1 MIHAYDKVY
10 LEKARTSLARML
22 DFAVYDLH
30 YDIKVFFNMFIN
42 SGIAARFEKEECAS
56 CSAGCAKRNH
66 AFEVANPHN
75 MEISSGSIV
84 IIGANKK
91 VQAAQGIV
99 SLFIPFLCAIAGYFA
114 ASPIMNFFGKSISSD
129 GKAVFVLLFLL
140 LSSALVFAVTRKIP
154 IPGKPEIIEV
164 L

>member
-1 MIHAYDKVY
+1 MT
-10 LEKARTSLARML
+10 EKALIMS
-22 DFAVYDLH
+22 
-30 YDIKVFFNMFIN
+30 IN
-42 SGIAARFEKEECAS
+42 ENKILAARFEKEECAS
-56 CSAGCAKRNH
+56 CSAGCTKRNH
-66 AFEVANPHN
+66 AFEVVNPQN

-91 VQAAQGIV
+91 VQAVQGIV
-99 SLFIPFLCAIAGYFA
+99 SLFIPFLCAIAGYFS
-114 ASPIMNFFGKSISSD
+114 ASPIMSFFGKSISSD

-140 LSSALVFAVTRKIP
+140 LSSTLVFAVTRKVP